1 MHTDP
6 RIDTYIA
13 KQPDF
18 ARPILAHVR
27 AVVHEAC
34 PDVEEDDEVEHADLR
49 LRRRILCGMAAFKQ
63 HASFGYWKHALV
75 VGEGEPRDGM
85 GSYGKLTSVKDLP
98 PKKTL
103 LAHIKRAMQL
113 NLDNVKSPA
122 QRKAA
127 PKPPPEA
134 PADLVAALEE
144 ERDGAQDVRR
154 IPAERATRLR
164 RMDRRS
170 QARGDARQ
178 ALGAGR
184 RMDGRG
190 QAPQLEVRELLTRPL
205 SLRQE
210 PPAPA
215 IRCPAHVEHRVHRI
229 LLVAHPVAARLAL
242 QHQAHLRAI
251 LRGACVPSK
260 PDKACAFATSNL
272 RFP

>member
-1 MHTDP
+1 MIGTMATDP

-34 PDVEEDDEVEHADLR
+34 PDVEETMKWSMPTFVYGGG
-49 LRRRILCGMAAFKQ
+49 ILCGMAAFKQ

-122 QRKAA
+122 QRRAA

-134 PADLVAALEE
+134 PADLVAALKKN
-144 ERDGAQDVRR
+144 A
-154 IPAERATRLR
+154 
-164 RMDRRS
+164 
-170 QARGDARQ
+170 
-178 ALGAGR
+178 
-184 RMDGRG
+184 
-190 QAPQLEVRELLTRPL
+190 
-205 SLRQE
+205 
-210 PPAPA
+210 
-215 IRCPAHVEHRVHRI
+215 
-229 LLVAHPVAARLAL
+229 AARKSFEGFPPSAQRDYVEWIVEAKREETRAKRLA
-242 QHQAHLRAI
+242 QAMEWMAEGKR
-251 LRGACVPSK
+251 RNWKYENC
-260 PDKACAFATSNL
+260 
-272 RFP
+272 